1 MINNSQIVIRLIF
14 SALAGGIVGLEREVK
29 NRPAGLRTHVLV
41 SLGSA
46 LVMLISIDGF
56 NGVGDPARLAAQV
69 VTGVGFLG
77 AGTIMKTGS
86 DIKGLTTA
94 ASLWVCSGIGL
105 AIGNGYYLGGAVT
118 TIIVIVAL
126 ISLRTFEGR
135 MSNKKTKS
143 LGVIGK
149 NRPGLIGDIGIFL
162 GKHNIS
168 IKDIEIMDD
177 ESDSDEEDSEIMEVY
192 FSVRSYNNINLKYI
206 YSMIYEIPGVIKVIY
221 EDKELFENYS
231 DDSWSNKLNED

>member
-1 MINNSQIVIRLIF
+1 MISYSQIAIRLVLAAI
-14 SALAGGIVGLEREVK
+14 AGGMVGYEREVK

-56 NGVGDPARLAAQV
+56 SGVGDPGRMAAQV

-105 AIGNGYYLGGAVT
+105 AIGNGYYVGGIIT
-118 TIIVIVAL
+118 TAIALIAL
-126 ISLRTFEGR
+126 ISLSAFEGR
-135 MSNKKTKS
+135 IIKKGTKT

-168 IKDIEIMDD
+168 ITDIEIADNDLDD
-177 ESDSDEEDSEIMEVY
+177 EDNEIMEVY
-192 FSVRSYNNINLKYI
+192 FSVKPYNPINLKYI
-206 YSMIYEIPGVIKVIY
+206 YSKIYEVKGVFKVVY
-221 EDKELFENYS
+221 EGVELFKDYYDGYLPEEEDK
-231 DDSWSNKLNED
+231 D

>member
-1 MINNSQIVIRLIF
+1 MINNNQIIIRLFI
-14 SALAGGIVGLEREVK
+14 SAIAGGLVGFEREVK

-41 SLGSA
+41 SLGST

-56 NGVGDPARLAAQV
+56 NNVGDPARLAAQV

-86 DIKGLTTA
+86 DIRGLTTA

-105 AIGNGYYLGGAVT
+105 AIGNGYYLGGIMT
-118 TIIVIVAL
+118 TAITLLAL
-126 ISLRTFEGR
+126 ISLRVFEGSVHER
-135 MSNKKTKS
+135 GTKS

-162 GKHNIS
+162 GENDIS
-168 IKDIEIMDD
+168 IKDIEIINT
-177 ESDSDEEDSEIMEVY
+177 ESDSDQDNEIMEVY
-192 FSVRSYNNINLKYI
+192 FSVKPYKNINLKYI
-206 YSMIYEIPGVIKVIY
+206 YSKIYEIKGVSKVIY
-221 EDKELFENYS
+221 GDEVLFQNFYED
-231 DDSWSNKLNED
+231 